1 MVPAVIM
8 SGLEL
13 VVHTYRPHSSPSAN
27 PQLFF
32 FFNYFYHSIAKQL
45 NISVVGQGGGG

>member
-1 MVPAVIM
+1 M

-13 VVHTYRPHSSPSAN
+13 AVHTYQPHSSLSTN

-32 FFNYFYHSIAKQL
+32 INYFYHSIAKQL
-45 NISVVGQGGGG
+45 NISVVGQGGGC